1 MPHFAKEKLRRL
13 IINIKP
19 ESIRDAGRLLGALA
33 YIFALKYR
41 RIVQANLQY
50 AFPEWD
56 RGRVKQCALRVFQ
69 NYAMTFL
76 ETLQMIF
83 CRTAEE
89 ISAIVDFDDEIAQII
104 NMELARYSV
113 INISAHIGNWEAALQ
128 AATAKWHLP
137 TSVIIQKI
145 HNQKVNAFFEWFR
158 SRFGVEII
166 YKRDAV
172 SAMQRIL
179 KSHRFLIMLVDQSKR
194 KDAVPITFFGKKA
207 YATPA
212 AAMLALRYKVPVY
225 VVYCV
230 RNAKGR
236 LQFFYTDP
244 VKMERT
250 GNLKA
255 DVAAYTQKMQDA
267 LEEIVR
273 AYPEQWFWFH
283 KRWRYDNPA
292 LYRKGPVFGKNASKR
307 FAK

>member
-1 MPHFAKEKLRRL
+1 MPHYAKEKLRLL
-13 IINIKP
+13 IVNVKP
-19 ESIRDAGRLLGALA
+19 KTIRNFGRVLGALA

-56 RGRVKQCALRVFQ
+56 EGRVKQCALNVFQ

-76 ETLQMIF
+76 EAVQMFF
-83 CRTAEE
+83 CRTPQE
-89 ISAIVDFDDEIAQII
+89 ISGMVDFSNVTEDKIQE
-104 NMELARYSV
+104 ELAKHSV

-128 AATAKWHLP
+128 SGTANWHLP

-145 HNQKVNAFFEWFR
+145 HNHKVNAFFEWFR

-172 SAMQRIL
+172 KAMQRIL
-179 KSHRFLIMLVDQSKR
+179 KNHRFLIMLVDQSKR
-194 KDAVPITFFGKKA
+194 KNAVPITFFGKPA
-207 YATPA
+207 YATPSV
-212 AAMLALRYKVPVY
+212 AMLALRYKVPVY

-230 RNAKGR
+230 RNPKGR

-244 VKMERT
+244 IEMPRT
-250 GNLKA
+250 SDLKA
-255 DVAAYTQKMQDA
+255 DVAVYTQKMQDA
-267 LEEIVR
+267 LEEVVQ

-283 KRWRYDNPA
+283 KRWRYANPG
-292 LYRKGPVFGKNASKR
+292 LYKKGPVFGKNAPKR
-307 FAK
+307 FDS